1 MTKVLH
7 QSIGIAKITNLYA
20 LANST
25 DRWYI
30 PRVLD
35 RGGPVLRHP
44 RHHHLR
50 SRPVRDEWQA
60 WQWGRRFASLSV
72 PPWALAMM

>member
-35 RGGPVLRHP
+35 RGGAVLRHP

-50 SRPVRDEWQA
+50 VAARP
-60 WQWGRRFASLSV
+60 
-72 PPWALAMM
+72 